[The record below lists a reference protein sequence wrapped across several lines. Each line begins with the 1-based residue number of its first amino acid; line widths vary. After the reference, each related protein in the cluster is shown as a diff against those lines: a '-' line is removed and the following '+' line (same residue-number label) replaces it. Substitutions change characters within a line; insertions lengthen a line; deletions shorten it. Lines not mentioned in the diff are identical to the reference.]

1 MKTKLFFRHIDTRR
15 PRHDSHARLFGEV
28 ERQFPGSEKNYM
40 KSSIPINNAKSTTA
54 SNENE
59 NTNEQRDNRKIE
71 GKLLTKKK
79 CISKSLNCV

>member
-1 MKTKLFFRHIDTRR
+1 MYIDARR
-15 PRHDSHARLFGEV
+15 PRHDSHARLFGDS

-40 KSSIPINNAKSTTA
+40 KSSIPINNSKPIA

-71 GKLLTKKK
+71 GNNNVEFCVLTA
-79 CISKSLNCV
+79 C

>member
-1 MKTKLFFRHIDTRR
+1 
-15 PRHDSHARLFGEV
+15 LFGEV

-40 KSSIPINNAKSTTA
+40 KSSIPINSSKPIA

-71 GKLLTKKK
+71 GNNNVEFCVLTAR
-79 CISKSLNCV
+79 